1 MTGALAPGRQLLSE
15 DWRPGQRG
23 KKNGKADRALAT
35 MATEYKTRP
44 SGSKQKIKTD
54 LRTVLL

>member
-23 KKNGKADRALAT
+23 KMNGKADRALAT
-35 MATEYKTRP
+35 VYETRP